1 MDRATAQAGASR
13 STDAR
18 SSVDYRTQALRS
30 ERRGQ
35 KRENECGWVVVVVVL
50 VDDEDKIRE
59 GRRRRLYDSSSL
71 SVDARR
77 RMADELSPER
87 AVDVELKMSD
97 QWRIGGYVNDNI
109 ERSRMGE
116 RGKDDGEDRIQ
127 PPKKE
132 TRYDRLQSKSSLPY
146 RTTEP
151 PLLPHDRPSIVDII
165 HVQDDGEG
173 QHSGYHRFNLHLID
187 RNEHRNEE
195 ELVVDSR
202 TLSRV
207 TLKDSTVPSV
217 GRVGVP
223 RPHLL
228 YYHS

>member
-1 MDRATAQAGASR
+1 M
-13 STDAR
+13 
-18 SSVDYRTQALRS
+18 
-30 ERRGQ
+30 
-35 KRENECGWVVVVVVL
+35 VVVL
-50 VDDEDKIRE
+50 VDDEDEIRE

-132 TRYDRLQSKSSLPY
+132 TRVREGERKNK
-146 RTTEP
+146 
-151 PLLPHDRPSIVDII
+151 II
-165 HVQDDGEG
+165 Q
-173 QHSGYHRFNLHLID
+173 
-187 RNEHRNEE
+187 
-195 ELVVDSR
+195 
-202 TLSRV
+202 
-207 TLKDSTVPSV
+207 
-217 GRVGVP
+217 
-223 RPHLL
+223 
-228 YYHS
+228 